1 MSIWYDVSDIIG
13 WQLPHLTGIQRVTV
27 GILDGLT
34 AQGFPCWLVRYDD
47 RRWAFVGVEVQ
58 ELPETIR
65 RHLPRLVPARSSAPD
80 EVGAVGNP
88 GVLQASI
95 AAVQPA
101 AGKPMAAAERRR
113 VSDPATQRLRHSL
126 RAFRGAARELRGE
139 AWHWVKTR
147 LRPPAA
153 AAGQPDPLP
162 AVKLS
167 VTRPLLTRNC
177 GADMPFVAGDVLLS
191 LGATWAPGGHA
202 EAASQLRQR
211 GVRVLRMI
219 YDLIPVLKAHW
230 VLPGCVEPITAW
242 VRQLLTESD
251 HVFTIS
257 EFSRQEILRYCVE
270 CGLRQPDMSVVRLGD
285 VMAAAAG
292 DEPPPLPR
300 FVPRRPFFVCVST
313 LDVRKNHRLLYDA
326 WRQLASR
333 DPDACPDLLC
343 IGTPHLYVA
352 DLLREMTRDRLVNGR
367 IHLLHG
373 IDDRELAWYYRHCM
387 ATIYPSWYEGWGL
400 PVAESLGH
408 GKICLAS
415 NTTSIPEISADL
427 PDFFEPHDTRRL
439 VDLVDRVLR
448 DPVWRER
455 REDQIRRTFRPT
467 AWTETAAQIIGVAQA
482 MRGHRNVAA

>member
-1 MSIWYDVSDIIG
+1 MSIWFDVSDIIG
-13 WQLPHLTGIQRVTV
+13 WQLPHLTGIQRVSV

-47 RRWAFVGVEVQ
+47 RRRAFVVVEVQ

-101 AGKPMAAAERRR
+101 AGKPSAAAERRR
-113 VSDPATQRLRHSL
+113 ASDPATQRLRQSF
-126 RAFRGAARELRGE
+126 RAFRAAARELHHEARG
-139 AWHWVKTR
+139 WVKTR

-177 GADMPFVAGDVLLS
+177 GADMPFAAGDVLLS

-257 EFSRQEILRYCVE
+257 EFSRQEILRYCAE

-427 PDFFEPHDTRRL
+427 PEFFEPHDTRRL

-448 DPVWRER
+448 DPVWREC

>member
-1 MSIWYDVSDIIG
+1 MSIWYDVSDIVG

-34 AQGFPCWLVRYDD
+34 AQGVRCRLVRFDH
-47 RRWAFVGVEVQ
+47 RRRTFVAVDVQ

-65 RHLPRLVPARSSAPD
+65 RHLPRLASAWSPESD
-80 EVGAVGNP
+80 EVGIVRNSTPVSTP
-88 GVLQASI
+88 GAAGQPLAGKSPA
-95 AAVQPA
+95 AAV
-101 AGKPMAAAERRR
+101 RRR
-113 VSDPATQRLRHSL
+113 ASDPATQRLRQSF
-126 RAFRGAARELRGE
+126 RAFRAAARELRCE
-139 AWHWVKTR
+139 ARQWVKTR
-147 LRPPAA
+147 LRPPAPA
-153 AAGQPDPLP
+153 VILPQLLAAGTLG
-162 AVKLS
+162 
-167 VTRPLLTRNC
+167 VTRPLPARTC
-177 GADMPFVAGDVLLS
+177 GTDGLFTAGDVLLS

-202 EAASQLRQR
+202 AAASQLRQR

-219 YDLIPVLKAHW
+219 YDLIPVIKAHW

-242 VRQLLTESD
+242 VRQLLTDSD

-257 EFSRQEILRYCVE
+257 EFSRQEILRYCDE
-270 CGLRQPDMSVVRLGD
+270 CGFRQPDMSVVRLGD
-285 VMAAAAG
+285 VMAAAAR

-326 WRQLASR
+326 WRQLATR

-343 IGTPHLYVA
+343 IGTPHVYVA
-352 DLLREMTRDRLVNGR
+352 DLLREMTSDRIVNGR
-367 IHLLHG
+367 IYLLHG

-400 PVAESLGH
+400 PVAESLAQ

-427 PDFFEPHDTRRL
+427 PEFFEPHDRRRL

-455 REDQIRRTFRPT
+455 REDLIRRTFRPT
-467 AWTETAAQIIGVAQA
+467 AWPETAAQLIGVLQA
-482 MRGHRNVAA
+482 MRGCRNVAA

>member
-34 AQGFPCWLVRYDD
+34 AQGFPCRLVRYDD
-47 RRWAFVGVEVQ
+47 RRRAFVAVEFQ

-65 RHLPRLVPARSSAPD
+65 RHLPRLAPTWSPKPD
-80 EVGAVGNP
+80 EVGSVGNP
-88 GVLQASI
+88 TVVKASI

-101 AGKPMAAAERRR
+101 AGKLTPAAKRRR
-113 VSDPATQRLRHSL
+113 VCDPATQRLRQSF
-126 RAFRGAARELRGE
+126 RAFRAAARELRRE
-139 AWHWVKTR
+139 ARCWVKTR
-147 LRPPAA
+147 LRPPAPV
-153 AAGQPDPLP
+153 AGHPGPPP
-162 AVKLS
+162 AVKLG
-167 VTRPLLTRNC
+167 VTRPVSARNA
-177 GADMPFVAGDVLLS
+177 GPDAPFVAGDVLLS

-202 EAASQLRQR
+202 AAASQLRQR

-219 YDLIPVLKAHW
+219 YDLIPVLKPHW

-257 EFSRQEILRYCVE
+257 EFSRQEILRYCAE
-270 CGLRQPDMSVVRLGD
+270 CGFREPDMSVVRLGD
-285 VMAAAAG
+285 VMAAVAG

-326 WRQLASR
+326 WRQLAAR
-333 DPDACPDLLC
+333 DPEACPDLLW

-352 DLLREMTRDRLVNGR
+352 DLLREMTNDRLVNGR

-400 PVAESLGH
+400 PVAESLVQ

-427 PDFFEPHDTRRL
+427 PEFFEPHDTRRL
-439 VDLVDRVLR
+439 VDLVDRVLH
-448 DPVWRER
+448 DPAWRER

-467 AWTETAAQIIGVAQA
+467 AWTETAVQLIGVVQA
-482 MRGHRNVAA
+482 MRGCRNVAA

>member
-34 AQGFPCWLVRYDD
+34 AQGYPCRLVRYDQ
-47 RRWAFVGVEVQ
+47 RRQAFVAVAFQ

-65 RHLPRLVPARSSAPD
+65 RHLPRLGPAWAPMSDKVGSAGNPAAGSAP
-80 EVGAVGNP
+80 VV
-88 GVLQASI
+88 
-95 AAVQPA
+95 AVQPA
-101 AGKPMAAAERRR
+101 AGKRTATAERRR
-113 VSDPATQRLRHSL
+113 VSAPATQRLRQSF
-126 RAFRGAARELRGE
+126 RAFRAAARELRHE
-139 AWHWVKTR
+139 ARRWVKTR
-147 LRPPAA
+147 LRPPAP
-153 AAGQPDPLP
+153 AAGHPGLVPV
-162 AVKLS
+162 VKLG
-167 VTRPLLTRNC
+167 VTRPVPARNC
-177 GADMPFVAGDVLLS
+177 GADAPFAAGDVLLS

-219 YDLIPVLKAHW
+219 YDLIPVLKPHW

-242 VRQLLTESD
+242 VRQLLTDSD

-257 EFSRQEILRYCVE
+257 EFSRQEIGRYCDE
-270 CGLRQPDMSVVRLGD
+270 CGFRQPDMSVIRLGD
-285 VMAAAAG
+285 VMAAVTG

-352 DLLREMTRDRLVNGR
+352 DLLREMTSDRLVNGR

-400 PVAESLGH
+400 PVAESLGQ

-415 NTTSIPEISADL
+415 NATSIPEISADL
-427 PDFFEPHDTRRL
+427 PEFFEPHDTRRL
-439 VDLVDRVLR
+439 VDLVDRVFR

-467 AWTETAAQIIGVAQA
+467 AWTATAAQLIGVVQA
-482 MRGHRNVAA
+482 MQGHRNVAA

>member
-1 MSIWYDVSDIIG
+1 VSIWYDVSDIIG

-34 AQGFPCWLVRYDD
+34 AQGFPCRLVRYDH
-47 RRWAFVGVEVQ
+47 RRRAFVAAEFQ

-65 RHLPRLVPARSSAPD
+65 RDLPRLAPASSPRP
-80 EVGAVGNP
+80 AVAGSTGNP
-88 GVLQASI
+88 TVGRVSI

-101 AGKPMAAAERRR
+101 AGKPPAAAERLRAP
-113 VSDPATQRLRHSL
+113 DPDTLRLRQSFQ
-126 RAFRGAARELRGE
+126 AFRAAAREFRRE
-139 AWHWVKTR
+139 ARRWVKTR
-147 LRPPAA
+147 LRPPAPAAVHPSPLA
-153 AAGQPDPLP
+153 AATHG
-162 AVKLS
+162 
-167 VTRPLLTRNC
+167 VTRPLPARNC
-177 GADMPFVAGDVLLS
+177 GADAPFAAGDVLLS

-211 GVRVLRMI
+211 GVGVLRMI
-219 YDLIPVLKAHW
+219 YDLIPVLKTHW
-230 VLPGCVEPITAW
+230 VLPGCVAPITAW
-242 VRQLLTESD
+242 VRQVLTDSD

-257 EFSRQEILRYCVE
+257 EFSRQEILRYCAE
-270 CGLRQPDMSVVRLGD
+270 CGFREPDMSVVRLGD

-313 LDVRKNHRLLYDA
+313 LDIRKNHRLLYDA
-326 WRQLASR
+326 WRQLAAR

-352 DLLREMTRDRLVNGR
+352 DLLREMTSDRLVNGR

-373 IDDRELAWYYRHCM
+373 IDDRELAWYYRHCA

-400 PVAESLGH
+400 PVAESLTQ

-415 NTTSIPEISADL
+415 NATSIPEISAEL
-427 PDFFEPHDTRRL
+427 PEFFEPHDTRRL

-448 DPVWRER
+448 DPVWREC

-467 AWTETAAQIIGVAQA
+467 GWAETAAQLIGVVQA
-482 MRGHRNVAA
+482 IQGQRNVAA

>member
-27 GILDGLT
+27 GILDGLA
-34 AQGFPCWLVRYDD
+34 AQGFPCRLVRYDH
-47 RRWAFVGVEVQ
+47 RRQAFVAVEFQ

-65 RHLPRLVPARSSAPD
+65 RHLPRLAAARSAEPAEAGST
-80 EVGAVGNP
+80 GNP
-88 GVLQASI
+88 AVVRASF
-95 AAVQPA
+95 AAGQPA
-101 AGKPMAAAERRR
+101 GGKPRAAAERRR
-113 VSDPATQRLRHSL
+113 ASDPATQRLRQSF
-126 RAFRGAARELRGE
+126 RAFRAAARELHHE
-139 AWHWVKTR
+139 ARRWIKTR
-147 LRPPAA
+147 LRPPAP
-153 AAGQPDPLP
+153 AAGRAGPLP
-162 AVKLS
+162 AVQLGATCPRLK
-167 VTRPLLTRNC
+167 RNC
-177 GADMPFVAGDVLLS
+177 EAGMPFAAGDVLLS
-191 LGATWAPGGHA
+191 LGATWSPGGHA

-230 VLPGCVEPITAW
+230 VLPDCVEPITAW

-257 EFSRQEILRYCVE
+257 EFSRLEILRYCAE
-270 CGLRQPDMSVVRLGD
+270 RGFRQPDMSVVRLGD

-352 DLLREMTRDRLVNGR
+352 DLLREMTSDRLVNGR

-373 IDDRELAWYYRHCM
+373 IDDRELAWYYRHCT

-415 NTTSIPEISADL
+415 NATSIPEISADL
-427 PDFFEPHDTRRL
+427 PEFFEPHDTRRL
-439 VDLVDRVLR
+439 ADLVDRVLR
-448 DPVWRER
+448 DPVWREC
-455 REDQIRRTFRPT
+455 REDQIRRRFRPT
-467 AWTETAAQIIGVAQA
+467 AWTETAAQIIGVVQA